1 MSASMT
7 GTFSFPTRVEFG
19 PGVLSRLPEFTQG
32 MGSRALVVTDRGVA
46 GSGLLERVLEALRP
60 SGADV
65 RVFEHVEPNPTQANV
80 EEGVSR
86 FREGCD
92 FLIGL
97 GGGSPIDAAKA
108 IGLLAT
114 HEGPLAQYDDQL
126 NGGDLITGRVPPLI
140 AIPTTAGTGSEVG
153 RSTVI
158 TIKERKTV
166 IFSPRLMPVI
176 ALCDPELTV
185 DLPAR
190 VTAGTGADALTHN
203 LEAYLA
209 KGFQPLC
216 DAIALDG
223 MRRARTWLPV
233 VMKDGHNLEAR
244 GEMMIAA
251 MMGATA
257 FQKGL
262 GVVHSLAHPLSS
274 VAGIHHGTAN
284 AIMLPHALRFNRA
297 AIPDRIGAVAE
308 ALRVPAGSTPDET
321 VDRVAEDLTALFTEI
336 GLPLRLRQLNVT
348 EALVGQ
354 MSCMAMKDACHLL
367 NPRPVTEADM
377 RELYQAAL

>member
-1 MSASMT
+1 MT

-19 PGVLSRLPEFTQG
+19 PGVLQRLPEFTRG
-32 MGSRALVVTDRGVA
+32 MGSRVLVVTDKGVA
-46 GSGLLERVLEALRP
+46 GSGVLERVLAALQP
-60 SGADV
+60 SDLDV
-65 RVFEHVEPNPTQANV
+65 RVFDHVEPNPTEANIT
-80 EEGVSR
+80 EGVHR

-92 FLIGL
+92 FLIGV

-126 NGGDLITGRVPPLI
+126 NGGDRITGDVPPLI

-158 TIKERKTV
+158 TINERKTV
-166 IFSPRLMPVI
+166 LFSPRLMPTI
-176 ALCDPELTV
+176 ALCDPELTL

-203 LEAYLA
+203 LEAYLS

-223 MRRARTWLPV
+223 MRRSRRWLPV
-233 VMKDGHNLEAR
+233 VMQDGHNVEAR

-297 AIPDRIGAVAE
+297 AILNRIGAVAE
-308 ALRVPAGSTPDET
+308 ALGVAAGATPDET
-321 VDRVAEDLTALFTEI
+321 VERVAEDLSALFAEI
-336 GLPLRLRQLNVT
+336 GLPLRLHQLNVT
-348 EALVGQ
+348 EALIGP
-354 MSCMAMKDACHLL
+354 MACLAMQDACHQL

-377 RELYQAAL
+377 RELYLAAL